1 MCLVSKWRFPR
12 KAKKDIVCFKVLK
25 KSRFFLKNEWCTPF
39 RLTHVTLNDW
49 IIAKKCR
56 TFSIL
61 NPYDKGPGYVHAYAD
76 KKFVWKKNSYEEK
89 VFVALIPKGTKYHIS
104 KCGKEICAEKMFITN
119 ECLD

>member
-1 MCLVSKWRFPR
+1 MCLISKWRFPR

-25 KSRFFLKNEWCTPF
+25 KSHFFLNEWCTPF
-39 RLTHVTLNDW
+39 TWDHVSLNDW
-49 IIAKKCR
+49 IIAKKCK

-61 NPYDKGPGYVHAYAD
+61 DPYNKGAGYVHAYAD
-76 KKFVWKKNSYEEK
+76 KKFALKKNAYEEK
-89 VFVALIPKGTKYHIS
+89 IFVALIPKGTKYHIS